1 MIMYKIEDIKN
12 LNEKEIVINYR
23 LEQLEKNKGG
33 KLPIKRIGY
42 EFSLPA
48 EYKNFDNIKLRDN
61 SITAISI
68 EEKLGELK
76 NIKWEKNETYLA
88 DLTDIFF
95 NTGIF
100 LGSEKSETKEVY
112 INYDLN
118 RENNLLLD
126 NNLVVAERGSIL
138 NIVFDYSGGDKEA
151 VRNSLHRVLA
161 KENSQVNIIYLQR
174 TSDETKSFNSVIVKT
189 ERDAK
194 VKQYHIELGGKVVSS
209 SSRVYLEGDNTQSKT
224 YSLYLADKKKK
235 VDLEYSTYHRG
246 RRSESVI
253 EGRGV
258 VKDKAA
264 KVFRGNL
271 YFERGSGKSR
281 GKEEEYA
288 LLLNKG
294 VKADSIP
301 TLFCDE
307 DDVVGEHSASAGQL
321 NENKLFYLMSR
332 GMSEKEAKKLV
343 VSSSFKPIVE
353 KIKDMELRNKVLK
366 IIEERI

>member
-1 MIMYKIEDIKN
+1 MYKIEKIRN
-12 LNEKEIVINYR
+12 LNEKQDVTNYR
-23 LEQLEKNKGG
+23 LDQLEKNKDMG
-33 KLPIKRIGY
+33 LPSFKRIGY

-48 EYKNFDNIKLRDN
+48 EYKNFENIKLGDTSRTL
-61 SITAISI
+61 SPI
-68 EEKLGELK
+68 EKKLGELQS
-76 NIKWEKNETYLA
+76 IKWEKNESYLA
-88 DLTDIFF
+88 NLTDIFF
-95 NTGIF
+95 NTGVF
-100 LGSEKSETKEVY
+100 LESKKSETKEVY
-112 INYDLN
+112 VNYDLDK
-118 RENNLLLD
+118 ENNLLLD
-126 NNLVVAERGSIL
+126 NNLLIAERDSVL
-138 NIVFDYSGGDKEA
+138 NVVFDYSGGDKEA

-174 TSDETKSFNSVIVKT
+174 ACDCTKSFNSVIVKT
-189 ERDAK
+189 ERDAQ

-209 SSRVYLEGDNTQSKT
+209 SSKVYLEGDNAESKT
-224 YSLYLADKKKK
+224 YSLYLADKEKK

-258 VKDKAA
+258 VKDKAT

-271 YFERGSGKSR
+271 YFERGSGKSK

-307 DDVVGEHSASAGQL
+307 DDVIGEHSASAGQL

-353 KIKDMELRNKVLK
+353 KIKDMKLRDKVLK

>member
-1 MIMYKIEDIKN
+1 MYKIEDIRN
-12 LNEKEIVINYR
+12 LNEKQDVTDYR
-23 LEQLEKNKGG
+23 LKALEKNKGG
-33 KLPIKRIGY
+33 KLPGFKRIGY
-42 EFSLPA
+42 EFSLPI
-48 EYKNFDNIKLRDN
+48 EYKNFDNVKLRDN
-61 SITAISI
+61 SITVTPI
-68 EEKLGELK
+68 EEKIRKLQS
-76 NIKWEKNETYLA
+76 IKWETNESYLA
-88 DLTDIFF
+88 GLTDIFF

-100 LGSEKSETKEVY
+100 LESEKSETKEVY

-118 RENNLLLD
+118 KENNLLLD
-126 NNLVVAERGSIL
+126 NNLLVAERGSVL
-138 NIVFDYSGGDKEA
+138 NVVFDYSGGDKEA

-161 KENSQVNIIYLQR
+161 KENSRVNIIYLQR
-174 TSDETKSFNSVIVKT
+174 TCDCTKSFNSIIVKT
-189 ERDAK
+189 ERDAQI
-194 VKQYHIELGGKVVSS
+194 KQYHIELGGEVVSS
-209 SSRVYLEGDNTQSKT
+209 SSKVYLEGDNAESKT
-224 YSLYLADKKKK
+224 YSLYLADKEKK

-258 VKDKAA
+258 VKDKGT

-271 YFERGSGKSR
+271 YFERGSEKSR

-307 DDVVGEHSASAGQL
+307 DDVAGEHSASAGQL

-353 KIKDMELRNKVLK
+353 KIKDMELRDKVLK

>member
-1 MIMYKIEDIKN
+1 MYKIEDIRN
-12 LNEKEIVINYR
+12 LNEEQGVTDYR
-23 LEQLEKNKGG
+23 LKQLEKNKNVE
-33 KLPIKRIGY
+33 LSSFKRIGH
-42 EFSLPA
+42 EFSLPTK
-48 EYKNFDNIKLRDN
+48 YKKFDNIKTGDTSLMLSPID
-61 SITAISI
+61 
-68 EEKLGELK
+68 EKLGGLQNK
-76 NIKWEKNETYLA
+76 KWEKTESYLVG
-88 DLTDIFF
+88 LTDIFF

-100 LGSEKSETKEVY
+100 LEVKKSETKEVY
-112 INYDLN
+112 INYDLDK
-118 RENNLLLD
+118 ENDLLLD
-126 NNLVVAERGSIL
+126 NNLVVAEKGSVL
-138 NIVFDYSGGDKEA
+138 NVVFDYSGGDKEA
-151 VRNSLHRVLA
+151 VRNSVHRVLA

-174 TSDETKSFNSVIVKT
+174 TSDETKSFNSVMVKT

-194 VKQYHIELGGKVVSS
+194 VNQYHIEIGGKVVSS
-209 SSRVYLEGDNTQSKT
+209 SSKVYLEGDNAESKT

-258 VKDKAA
+258 VKDEAI

-271 YFERGSGKSR
+271 YFERGSGKSK

-307 DDVVGEHSASAGQL
+307 DDVIGEHSASAGQL

-353 KIKDMELRNKVLK
+353 KIKDIELRDKVLK